1 MKISYR
7 WMQSLF
13 PMDGDPADVA
23 KVLTATGLEVEGWSK
38 VDDIPGGLAGCVVGQ
53 IQHCDRHPDA
63 DRLQVC
69 LVDVGEE
76 APLQIVCGAANARAG
91 LHVVVARIGAQL
103 FPVHGDPL
111 TIRKGKIRGVESH
124 GMICA
129 EDELGLGEG
138 HEGVLELAGEWAP
151 GTPAAEALQVDS
163 DVVFEIGLTPN
174 RTDAMSHWGVARDL
188 RAGLLHETVPGI
200 GGVSDLPDMHWPLG
214 QPLAHTGETG
224 GVRIAVED
232 AEAAPRYL
240 GLVLEGVKVGPSP
253 ESVQRTLRAIGVA
266 PINNVVDAT
275 NWVLHELG
283 TPLHAFDRRAIAGDV
298 VRVRRARAG
307 ETLVTLD
314 GTSRTLDPADLVIAN
329 DHAPMGLAG
338 VFGGQHSGIQPDT
351 TSVFLEAAWF
361 HPATIRAMAKRHGL
375 STDASFRFERG
386 VDPAMVRAGLERAAK
401 LLTDWAGVDRVSGL
415 MEGESGTCPT
425 ATRCRLE
432 EAFLSRI
439 LGESLPAS
447 RIESILD
454 ALDIEIVERLDG
466 AWDLLIPSFRT
477 DVTRPADVAEEILR
491 IHGFDRIPLPRQWR
505 ARPSHPQGPDREKM
519 RHAIQNLLVARG
531 FSEMMNNS
539 MTRKAYGEWAAE
551 VSGHRD
557 LALESRIDLL
567 NPLSSDLGSM
577 RQSLIFQGLETIAR
591 NRNHQA
597 KDLRFFEIGRTYHH
611 RDAAD
616 GPVSGSDG
624 TVWYR
629 ETEQLSLFLSG
640 HHAPE
645 NWNEPVR
652 EADLFTLKA
661 EVVALLEGLGMAS
674 LLEERNGAEGL
685 YGEGVSWWWEGQCVG
700 RLGAVH
706 PKLLQAMDLE
716 VAVYASEWFL
726 EPLFQA
732 LHQPRIQARELPR
745 FPTVR
750 RDLSLILE
758 KGTPFADIRRVA
770 ASAEPRLL
778 TRVGLF
784 DVYTGDKLPEG
795 KVSYAI
801 SLTLQDANKTLT
813 DKQIDR
819 SVQAIRTALET
830 QLGAALR

>member
-1 MKISYR
+1 
-7 WMQSLF
+7 
-13 PMDGDPADVA
+13 
-23 KVLTATGLEVEGWSK
+23 
-38 VDDIPGGLAGCVVGQ
+38 
-53 IQHCDRHPDA
+53 
-63 DRLQVC
+63 
-69 LVDVGEE
+69 
-76 APLQIVCGAANARAG
+76 
-91 LHVVVARIGAQL
+91 
-103 FPVHGDPL
+103 
-111 TIRKGKIRGVESH
+111 
-124 GMICA
+124 
-129 EDELGLGEG
+129 
-138 HEGVLELAGEWAP
+138 LELAGEWAP

-732 LHQPRIQARELPR
+732 LHQPQIQARELPR
-745 FPTVR
+745 FPAVR

-758 KGTPFADIRRVA
+758 NGTPFADIRRVA

-778 TRVGLF
+778 TCVGLF

>member
-1 MKISYR
+1 
-7 WMQSLF
+7 
-13 PMDGDPADVA
+13 
-23 KVLTATGLEVEGWSK
+23 
-38 VDDIPGGLAGCVVGQ
+38 
-53 IQHCDRHPDA
+53 
-63 DRLQVC
+63 
-69 LVDVGEE
+69 
-76 APLQIVCGAANARAG
+76 
-91 LHVVVARIGAQL
+91 
-103 FPVHGDPL
+103 
-111 TIRKGKIRGVESH
+111 
-124 GMICA
+124 
-129 EDELGLGEG
+129 
-138 HEGVLELAGEWAP
+138 
-151 GTPAAEALQVDS
+151 
-163 DVVFEIGLTPN
+163 
-174 RTDAMSHWGVARDL
+174 
-188 RAGLLHETVPGI
+188 
-200 GGVSDLPDMHWPLG
+200 
-214 QPLAHTGETG
+214 
-224 GVRIAVED
+224 
-232 AEAAPRYL
+232 
-240 GLVLEGVKVGPSP
+240 
-253 ESVQRTLRAIGVA
+253 
-266 PINNVVDAT
+266 
-275 NWVLHELG
+275 
-283 TPLHAFDRRAIAGDV
+283 
-298 VRVRRARAG
+298 
-307 ETLVTLD
+307 
-314 GTSRTLDPADLVIAN
+314 
-329 DHAPMGLAG
+329 
-338 VFGGQHSGIQPDT
+338 
-351 TSVFLEAAWF
+351 
-361 HPATIRAMAKRHGL
+361 
-375 STDASFRFERG
+375 
-386 VDPAMVRAGLERAAK
+386 
-401 LLTDWAGVDRVSGL
+401 
-415 MEGESGTCPT
+415 
-425 ATRCRLE
+425 
-432 EAFLSRI
+432 
-439 LGESLPAS
+439 
-447 RIESILD
+447 
-454 ALDIEIVERLDG
+454 
-466 AWDLLIPSFRT
+466 
-477 DVTRPADVAEEILR
+477 
-491 IHGFDRIPLPRQWR
+491 
-505 ARPSHPQGPDREKM
+505 
-519 RHAIQNLLVARG
+519 
-531 FSEMMNNS
+531 MMNNS